1 MDAASYSS
9 AHLHRYLV
17 ESKAFAEGR
26 IEDAFREAF
35 EKTDSLYIKRLN
47 EDGLEKMKASGTTAL
62 CALIEDNKN
71 VYLAWA
77 GDSQVCLQCFQ
88 CHYLVAVCF

>member
-1 MDAASYSS
+1 M
-9 AHLHRYLV
+9 
-17 ESKAFAEGR
+17 
-26 IEDAFREAF
+26 EDAFREAF

-77 GDSQVCLQCFQ
+77 GDSQVCLMMIFNISLFSTSSWLMIVIFSFLGCFSS
-88 CHYLVAVCF
+88 